1 MAIEPSLQSII
12 SFAEDLIEYADSGL
26 IDNVSDLSSLF
37 TPCSEPIYRGLY
49 LPKEWLS
56 SGFIIEEWTGSTHWT
71 RSESVAKRFST
82 SMDGEDF
89 ILEYGEDK
97 GLYNLSEIL
106 PLFEPVILVMNQ
118 TVRSLDL
125 GNYLDLLEQE
135 GYDVGNHFLSGE
147 NDEQE
152 VSVIGYDFRIDSVEH
167 KDGQCYVFV
176 SPLERNREVVK
187 DSLDS
192 LIQSAENRSNSVG
205 CSDSPSKKSE
215 LIR

>member
-1 MAIEPSLQSII
+1 MATEPSLQSII
-12 SFAEDLIEYADSGL
+12 RFAEDLIEYADSGL

-37 TPCSEPIYRGLY
+37 TPCSGPIYRGLY

-56 SGFIIEEWTGSTHWT
+56 SGFVIEEWTGSTHWT

-106 PLFEPVILVMNQ
+106 PLFEPVILVQNQ
-118 TVRSLDL
+118 IIQSLDL
-125 GNYLDLLEQE
+125 GKYLDLLEQN
-135 GYDVGNHFLSGE
+135 GYDVGSHFLSGK

-152 VSVIGYDFRIDSVEH
+152 VSIVGYDFRIDSVEH
-167 KDGQCYVFV
+167 KDGQCYAFV
-176 SPLERNREVVK
+176 SPLERKREVVK

-192 LIQSAENRSNSVG
+192 LIQSAENRSNFAG
-205 CSDSPSKKSE
+205 RSDSLFQESE
-215 LIR
+215 HIR